1 VRAIDVGHS
10 EWDCTIEA
18 PWPSIVPTLRLG
30 LRLISGFRPEW
41 AEALASARPASFA
54 DLVRLRLPRPA
65 LQALADADALRS
77 LGLDRRA
84 ALWQVRGLDDRHT
97 LPLFAGDTPRL
108 AQAEL
113 PFMTR
118 AEHVIA
124 DYQTVQLSLKAHPM
138 SFLRTGLV
146 QDGVVTCAETTGA
159 PDGRKLRVAGVVLV
173 RQRPGTA
180 SGVIFATIEDETGIA
195 NIVIWNTLQQRYRA
209 AILGAALLLVRG
221 RVQRS
226 PEGVVHVIAEAL
238 EDRTQALRALS
249 DGPGDPPLARADE
262 IRRAPGHPRNQ
273 RPVPLAATS
282 NALPRSRDFH

>member
-1 VRAIDVGHS
+1 
-10 EWDCTIEA
+10 
-18 PWPSIVPTLRLG
+18 VPTLRLG

-41 AEALASARPASFA
+41 AEVLAARRPVSFA
-54 DLVRLRLPRPA
+54 DLVRLRLPRAA

-97 LPLFAGDTPRL
+97 LPLFAGQAPPL

-113 PFMTR
+113 PFMTA
-118 AEHVIA
+118 AEQVIA
-124 DYQTVQLSLKAHPM
+124 DYQTVQLSLKAHPL
-138 SFLRTGLV
+138 SFLRTALLREGI
-146 QDGVVTCAETTGA
+146 VTCAEATGA
-159 PDGRKLRVAGVVLV
+159 ADAKQVRVAGVVLV